1 MNWERLK
8 KKLKSRR
15 GESLTETLV
24 ALLIITLSAGLLAG
38 GTTSAVRINER
49 AIASAET
56 FYEQFGT
63 TETGVAN
70 PSDGVL
76 QNVVITVGTSPY
88 VENYTQTV
96 LLTVTEDGGLRSYR
110 VPWAAVPDDTGGAP

>member
-1 MNWERLK
+1 MNWGRLK

-49 AIASAET
+49 AIASAEA
-56 FYEQFGT
+56 FYEQFGL
-63 TETGVAN
+63 TETGVTN
-70 PSDGVL
+70 PADGQM
-76 QNVVITVGTSPY
+76 QNVSVTVGTAPRT
-88 VENYTQTV
+88 EEYTERVLVTV
-96 LLTVTEDGGLRSYR
+96 SEDGGLRSYR
-110 VPWAAVPDDTGGAP
+110 VPGGAP